1 MPLIKINGLAYE
13 FDKLNDEAK
22 GHLRYLAFI
31 DAELEQL
38 AMRGTLLKISRDQIG
53 QRLDAALLRQ
63 SVAESPPELAQQPAP
78 AEPPRD
84 GGA

>member
-13 FDKLNDEAK
+13 FDKLDEDAK

-31 DAELEQL
+31 DAELEQI
-38 AMRGTLLKISRDQIG
+38 AMRMNVLKISRDQIG

-63 SVAESPPELAQQPAP
+63 SVAESPPELAQKPQP
-78 AEPPRD
+78 ERD
-84 GGA
+84 ASA

>member
-13 FDKLNDEAK
+13 FDTLDEEAK

-38 AMRGTLLKISRDQIG
+38 AMRMTVMKISRDQIG

-63 SVAESPPELAQQPAP
+63 SVAQSPPELAQQPQP
-78 AEPPRD
+78 AQN
-84 GGA
+84 GG

>member
-13 FDKLNDEAK
+13 FDTLDEEAK

-38 AMRGTLLKISRDQIG
+38 AMRMTVLKISRDQIG

-63 SVAESPPELAQQPAP
+63 SVAASPPELAQKPQSVPSGSA
-78 AEPPRD
+78 
-84 GGA
+84 

>member
-13 FDKLNDEAK
+13 FDKLDDEAK

-38 AMRGTLLKISRDQIG
+38 AMRMTVMKISRDQIG

-63 SVAESPPELAQQPAP
+63 SAPESPPELAQSPQPA
-78 AEPPRD
+78 AS
-84 GGA
+84 GKA

>member
-13 FDKLNDEAK
+13 FDTLSDEAK

-38 AMRGTLLKISRDQIG
+38 AMRANVLKISREQIG
-53 QRLDAALLRQ
+53 QRLDEALLRQ
-63 SVAESPPELAQQPAP
+63 SVAESPTELAQKPP
-78 AEPPRD
+78 AE
-84 GGA
+84 GSGA

>member
-13 FDKLNDEAK
+13 FDSLDEEAK
-22 GHLRYLAFI
+22 GHLRYLSFI

-38 AMRGTLLKISRDQIG
+38 AMRMTVMKISRDQIG

-63 SVAESPPELAQQPAP
+63 SVAQSPPELAQRPQSA
-78 AEPPRD
+78 AS
-84 GGA
+84 GSA

>member
-13 FDKLNDEAK
+13 FDKLDEEAK

-31 DAELEQL
+31 DAELEQI
-38 AMRGTLLKISRDQIG
+38 AMRMNVLKISRDQIG

-63 SVAESPPELAQQPAP
+63 SVAESPPELAQKPQP
-78 AEPPRD
+78 ERD
-84 GGA
+84 ASA

>member
-13 FDKLNDEAK
+13 FDKLDDEAK

-31 DAELEQL
+31 DAEIEQT
-38 AMRGTLLKISRDQIG
+38 AMRMNVLKISRDQIG

-63 SVAESPPELAQQPAP
+63 SVAESPPELAQKPQPAGG
-78 AEPPRD
+78 

>member
-13 FDKLNDEAK
+13 FDTLDEEAK

-38 AMRGTLLKISRDQIG
+38 ALRMNVMKISRDQIG
-53 QRLDAALLRQ
+53 QRLDSALLRQ
-63 SVAESPPELAQQPAP
+63 SVSQSPPELAQKPQPAP
-78 AEPPRD
+78 NGAE
-84 GGA
+84 

>member
-13 FDKLNDEAK
+13 FDKLDDEAK
-22 GHLRYLAFI
+22 SHLRYLAFI

-38 AMRGTLLKISRDQIG
+38 SMRMNVLKISRDQIG

-63 SVAESPPELAQQPAP
+63 SVAESPPELAQKPQPAG
-78 AEPPRD
+78 D

>member
-13 FDKLNDEAK
+13 FAPLDEEAK

-38 AMRGTLLKISRDQIG
+38 AMRMTVLKISRDQIG

-63 SVAESPPELAQQPAP
+63 SVAASPPELAQKPQSAP
-78 AEPPRD
+78 SGSA
-84 GGA
+84 

>member
-13 FDKLNDEAK
+13 FDKLDDEAK
-22 GHLRYLAFI
+22 SHLRYLAFI

-38 AMRGTLLKISRDQIG
+38 SMRMNVLKISRDQIG

-63 SVAESPPELAQQPAP
+63 SVLDSPTEFAQKPQPAQD
-78 AEPPRD
+78 ASV
-84 GGA
+84 